1 MGILRIP
8 FPISR
13 FTQWDVS
20 SSVPYTFLLLGIPV
34 LVSII
39 SNYQIQHVRHSS
51 LPWPSLCRS
60 CCCGRLSACLLAGPG
75 GLGRATLC
83 AGFLRWAR
91 CSFAGSLV
99 LHDPTA
105 RDWHRVA
112 GGSRLTLSWR
122 KDVTRTCFSHFPP
135 WWTGDLLCPANS
147 SRFRPVPWG
156 RLNLEVNYCHTRKWT
171 WRQGPCKTIA
181 HVPVLQASYGAQ
193 QGVDECYWMLMS
205 SWLLTGSTCSVGGA
219 QGSDETLW
227 SGSTSWDRRT
237 DFVPHEV
244 GQRFSRP
251 VLRISGPCLSD
262 GSSVLCL

>member
-1 MGILRIP
+1 MRCFKFSPLY
-8 FPISR
+8 ISVTR
-13 FTQWDVS
+13 YSRSGFHHLELPNPACQALLFALAFVVS
-20 SSVPYTFLLLGIPV
+20 FLLLRKA
-34 LVSII
+34 LCMFACW
-39 SNYQIQHVRHSS
+39 
-51 LPWPSLCRS
+51 PWWAWTSHM
-60 CCCGRLSACLLAGPG
+60 
-75 GLGRATLC
+75 C

-156 RLNLEVNYCHTRKWT
+156 RLNLEVNYCHTPKWT

>member
-1 MGILRIP
+1 MPEQRVFKGRFFSTCRFIWRSMGILRIP

-20 SSVPYTFLLLGIPV
+20 SSVPYTFLLLGIPT

-75 GLGRATLC
+75 GLGRATFGLTLPKHNNMC

-112 GGSRLTLSWR
+112 GGSRLALFWR

-135 WWTGDLLCPANS
+135 SWTGDLLCPANS
-147 SRFRPVPWG
+147 LTISSCTLRSPKSRGQLSPHTEVDLEAGSMQDNCTRARP
-156 RLNLEVNYCHTRKWT
+156 
-171 WRQGPCKTIA
+171 
-181 HVPVLQASYGAQ
+181 ASAVRYARRW
-193 QGVDECYWMLMS
+193 WMLLNVDVVM
-205 SWLLTGSTCSVGGA
+205 TADQVDMQCRRCS
-219 QGSDETLW
+219 
-227 SGSTSWDRRT
+227 R
-237 DFVPHEV
+237 
-244 GQRFSRP
+244 
-251 VLRISGPCLSD
+251 
-262 GSSVLCL
+262 